1 MGLVPLSWV
10 KQGLWVR
17 MLLIWWKVLQ
27 DFQEDTGALHIYY
40 LDFSA
45 PSAQWFQPCG
55 DLDSWTLGLL
65 KSLCLF
71 TGDSHKL
78 IWCRLWASRSLKK
91 TKKKSRVFFIL
102 SLPLSQ
108 DRAHLLLIS
117 VPVKGIFLSLKYS
130 PNFCPAGL
138 TLPLQLIIVY
148 ISRHREQC
156 CIDNEGFFCLLKAIL
171 KPPLSPVSFLLS
183 STDFP
188 SRIYFLG
195 PFVAFPGSP
204 ITPYFFL
211 GGAQLL
217 LKAAMCCLKSNNF
230 TPRTSSHIF
239 QKFILWSVTAFK
251 HPSGMLLLQ

>member
-1 MGLVPLSWV
+1 MGQQKP
-10 KQGLWVR
+10 
-17 MLLIWWKVLQ
+17 
-27 DFQEDTGALHIYY
+27 EEN
-40 LDFSA
+40 
-45 PSAQWFQPCG
+45 
-55 DLDSWTLGLL
+55 
-65 KSLCLF
+65 
-71 TGDSHKL
+71 
-78 IWCRLWASRSLKK
+78 
-91 TKKKSRVFFIL
+91 KKKSRVFFIL

-138 TLPLQLIIVY
+138 SLPLQLIIVY

-156 CIDNEGFFCLLKAIL
+156 CIDNEGYFCLLKAIL

-251 HPSGMLLLQ
+251 HHSGMLLLQQMFCPCSNCSYLLFQSIFSAPWSFSLLPGLAPGQRDVDF